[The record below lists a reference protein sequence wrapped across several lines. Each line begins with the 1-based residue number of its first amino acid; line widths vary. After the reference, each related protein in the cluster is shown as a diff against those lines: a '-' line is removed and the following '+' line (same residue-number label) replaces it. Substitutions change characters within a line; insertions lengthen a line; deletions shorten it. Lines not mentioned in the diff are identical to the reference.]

1 MPGSGSD
8 QIAPLVGLSLVKGDL
23 VVVPLVQH
31 FVEYDGLA
39 VNQTAIRVIAIQSLP
54 NAFWA
59 KLDTIVPF
67 DWENDRIPATLE
79 IQGGRMMSSA
89 LGLYVDVLAGIGG
102 DRPYDWG
109 VGLGMRIAY

>member
-54 NAFWA
+54 KAFWA

-67 DWENDRIPATLE
+67 DWENDRDSCDSRDAGGENDDLE
-79 IQGGRMMSSA
+79 LLVSMSMCSQESA
-89 LGLYVDVLAGIGG
+89 V
-102 DRPYDWG
+102 
-109 VGLGMRIAY
+109 IAHTTGAWVSE